1 MHLKIED
8 LNNKSSP
15 SFFLAQPGNTYS
27 TTSSTDLAE
36 KDTPIQTSRA
46 CSVFKS
52 RIHLCNILVNMY
64 LYVAYKC
71 ILTTIYKLRCYFC
84 DKRDVYLVSPS
95 SN

>member
-15 SFFLAQPGNTYS
+15 EFCLAQPGITYS
-27 TTSSTDLAE
+27 STSSTDLAE

-46 CSVFKS
+46 CSVFKL
-52 RIHLCNILVNMY
+52 RIHLYNIY
-64 LYVAYKC
+64 IYVVYKY
-71 ILTTIYKLRCYFC
+71 ILTIYKLRCYFC
-84 DKRDVYLVSPS
+84 DKRDVYLLSFS